1 MASTTNKGY
10 DPNIQEKANSP
21 LATALRRFAKDSNA
35 LAKYLG
41 CSVQA
46 INQYKQGMAFPKTEN
61 LIKIAEYYGISIDY
75 LLGLTGVPNRDTS
88 IQSVHDVTGLSVG
101 AVYKLHDMSEKN
113 AETSFVDIIS
123 ALIEDD
129 NAEFFLRIIKSLVD
143 CINTDRENEL
153 INISIDGVPL
163 NLFKGTHLKLLLQ
176 TRLIENIPTIAKKV
190 KERDE

>member
-101 AVYKLHDMSEKN
+101 AVCKLHDMSEKN

-190 KERDE
+190 KERVE